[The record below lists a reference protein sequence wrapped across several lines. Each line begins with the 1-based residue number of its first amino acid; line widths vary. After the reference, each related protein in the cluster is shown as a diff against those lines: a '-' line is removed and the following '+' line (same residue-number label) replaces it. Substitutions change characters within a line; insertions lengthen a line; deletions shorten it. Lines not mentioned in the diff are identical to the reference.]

1 MNVPRDICKVL
12 IDEQGLTNE
21 VLPKEWHLYASKDKR
36 EDVSSENTMSLI
48 DGLVLLAN
56 SDKLLERMQK
66 MDIQCVLSQL
76 KMPKE
81 KEWEDAC
88 VRLTVLENQLA
99 AKIEEIP

>member
-21 VLPKEWHLYASKDKR
+21 VLTKEWHLYASKDKR